1 MSDVSSTQELLLK
14 ATQDIA
20 SQTHSVP
27 QSNITTLEKIIN
39 SPVSTRSFPDIQLS
53 ALTDWTPPGD
63 APKLALNIE
72 TVSNID
78 SEASASFSGAY
89 QITSQPA
96 QELKSFSTLP
106 DNLPQPD
113 FPCATES
120 PAQKNINLATFIKA
134 RQHTAHA
141 ASATCGAEMK
151 MQNITQPS
159 NIKPFTDK
167 LRETINKNSL
177 PDFSL
182 LLSCVTEYPVI
193 SLTPGERKKD
203 SLKQI
208 YRHGES
214 LQSDVKVES
223 FSDAIIITKKKYEI
237 TLTIKSSN
245 AERVIKTLPANDYTE
260 ILKSIP
266 QEIYR
271 FNDRDKTFT
280 FMSVP
285 TNIFR
290 VQGKA
295 LYHDLKNAVNK
306 EDFRLIKK
314 SYKEISVFESALT
327 GGIVRD
333 SFYQQFFEDINKNS
347 PGTGKMIAFLTNHL
361 YLPPAEEMKLMTA
374 GILHTDENQDADTSS
389 MATYICALAEKLPAS
404 RKKELH
410 MAIGTIIRTMEDDVR
425 SFVELMEKS
434 KKIFINMLHEI
445 HLDDE
450 KTKDK
455 FCYYYD
461 QFIYAIQNTSLPRPF
476 SDIAIEQL
484 FLLKGYVDSNF
495 PEKLLTIV
503 KESLGRNLK
512 IIKSINLNLANDI
525 CTLEDRVFS
534 LLIVNAYLLPK
545 STVNYLANHFKEMV
559 SKQGEAGNIPMAT
572 CHLIDYLN
580 NFISTEESIKFF
592 SEKFNTHIK
601 GEHRANGLTMLLA
614 CGALN
619 TESEIYNYSPTEMI
633 KIFRMVWNIY
643 HIIVNQSISENQ
655 CLVIKKEKDSVYAY
669 IDSQDKWHNN
679 LDIME
684 MNLTVMSKKT
694 ADNWLKKC
702 DYIETEIFRHPDA
715 APLLRVVLQS
725 LPSHP
730 QREKITEKIIAAYLS
745 NEKWPVK
752 QISLLNRHLN
762 TITSKIP
769 RETNAEKT
777 EYANTVLSVTDI
789 QITLLTRYFQDASN
803 KPNTAT
809 LAIREEVIAGMAS
822 NIELID
828 KAIETKRIIE
838 LFKSW
843 LKDGR
848 LNPDYYLNIINNILS
863 LSLSRK
869 AENEGRILR
878 SQMLNSALTEMGNRQ
893 QLDKLFLSLANITT
907 NRSDI
912 GFNIFDSLVK
922 SEVLASF
929 ASPLNDRKRLTE
941 AEREAMSKF
950 ITAQPVN
957 FTLLMNA
964 CIDLS
969 GNDLDTGWVIN
980 TTHFFDASAAV
991 QHAMLKLIRTV
1002 LQEDPTKFIQQCL
1015 ASLDEQLKQ
1024 PSSDKSKNMAKSIN
1038 AICSFF
1044 KTTPPSDISLILQNF
1059 SELYSK
1065 LQQQENIQDLFP
1077 SIQNS
1082 LKAMVKEFTRLQY
1095 VTLETLP
1102 EQLQSLV
1109 IIEKTEAPFTFFE
1122 ESQPY
1127 TASSTSESEA
1137 RTLKRRDLPSATET
1151 PPSDATSAS
1160 VRVKQRV
1167 ASKPITARTLYCN
1180 LELDQLHHDPD
1191 VIRACK
1197 AAVSLFLSDASA
1209 AQLNLHPY
1217 KFKSRQSRFYTFDI
1231 KMPDQSW
1238 TGRSDLRLMVLKG
1251 SNNRY
1256 FLMGIASHDELK
1268 KPSSNYLKLREKE
1281 VDQQFFQQGDKQLR
1295 INQQTKQLEW
1305 ANPDDSA
1312 PL

>member
-1 MSDVSSTQELLLK
+1 MSDISSTLELLLK
-14 ATQDIA
+14 ATQDITP
-20 SQTHSVP
+20 QTHSVP

-39 SPVSTRSFPDIQLS
+39 SPASTSCFPDNQLS

-63 APKLALNIE
+63 ATKLALNIE

-89 QITSQPA
+89 QKTTQPV
-96 QELKSFSTLP
+96 QEPKYFSSLP
-106 DNLPQPD
+106 DHLPQPD
-113 FPCATES
+113 FPSATES
-120 PAQKNINLATFIKA
+120 PVKKNKNLSVFIKA

-141 ASATCGAEMK
+141 TSATCSAETNR
-151 MQNITQPS
+151 QNTTPPS
-159 NIKPFTDK
+159 NINTLTDK
-167 LRETINKNSL
+167 LRETINKNTL

-182 LLSCVTEYPVI
+182 LLSCVTKPPVI
-193 SLTPGERKKD
+193 FLTPAERRND
-203 SLKQI
+203 SLKNI
-208 YRHGES
+208 YNHGES
-214 LQSDVKVES
+214 LQRDAKVDNFPE
-223 FSDAIIITKKKYEI
+223 AIIITKKKYEI
-237 TLTIKSSN
+237 VLTIKSTN
-245 AERVIKTLPANDYTE
+245 TERVIKKIPTNDYSE
-260 ILKSIP
+260 ILKNIP

-271 FNDRDKTFT
+271 FNDQDKIFT
-280 FMSVP
+280 FMSIP

-295 LYHDLKNAVNK
+295 LYHDLKRAVNQ
-306 EDFRLIKK
+306 EDFRLIQK
-314 SYKEISVFESALT
+314 SYKEASIFESAVT
-327 GGIVRD
+327 GGIARD
-333 SFYQQFFEDINKNS
+333 SFYQQMFEDINKKS
-347 PGTGKMIAFLTNHL
+347 PGTGKMIAFVTNNL
-361 YLPPAEEMKLMTA
+361 YLPPAEDMKLMTA
-374 GILHTDENQDADTSS
+374 GILHSEGDQYADTSS
-389 MATYICALAEKLPAS
+389 LATYICALAEKLPES
-404 RKKELH
+404 RKHELH
-410 MAIGTIIRTMEDDVR
+410 TAIGTIVKTLEDDVR
-425 SFVELMEKS
+425 SYVELMEKS
-434 KKIFINMLHEI
+434 KKIFINMLHKI

-450 KTKDK
+450 TTKNK
-455 FCYYYD
+455 FRYYYD

-476 SDIAIEQL
+476 RDIAIEQL

-495 PEKLLTIV
+495 PDKLLTIV
-503 KESLGRNLK
+503 KEALGRNLK
-512 IIKSINLNLANDI
+512 IIKSIDLNFANDI

-545 STVNYLANHFKEMV
+545 STVNYLANHFEEMV
-559 SKQGEAGNIPMAT
+559 SRQGEAGNIPMAT

-592 SEKFNTHIK
+592 CEKFNANIK

-614 CGALN
+614 CGALL
-619 TESEIYNYSPTEMI
+619 TESEIYNYSPADMLKT
-633 KIFRMVWNIY
+633 FRIIWNIY
-643 HIIVNQSISENQ
+643 HSIASRPISENQ
-655 CLVIKKEKDSVYAY
+655 CLVIKKEKDNAYAFL
-669 IDSQDKWHNN
+669 DNQDKWHNN

-684 MNLTVMSKKT
+684 INLTVMSKKT

-702 DYIETEIFRHPDA
+702 DFVEKEIFRHPDA
-715 APLLRVVLQS
+715 ALLFTVILQS
-725 LPSHP
+725 LPTHP
-730 QREKITEKIIAAYLS
+730 QRKKITEKIISAYVD
-745 NEKWPVK
+745 NEKWPARP
-752 QISLLNRHLN
+752 ISTLNKHLN
-762 TITSKIP
+762 LITSKMP
-769 RETNAEKT
+769 RETIAEKA
-777 EYANTVLSVTDI
+777 EYANAVLSVTDI
-789 QITLLTRYFQDASN
+789 QITLLTRYFQDAAN

-809 LAIREEVIAGMAS
+809 FAIIEEIITGMAG

-843 LKDGR
+843 LKDGK
-848 LNPDYYLNIINNILS
+848 LNAGYYLDIINNILS

-878 SQMLNSALTEMGNRQ
+878 SQILNSALTEMSNRR

-922 SEVLASF
+922 SEVLHSF
-929 ASPLNDRKRLTE
+929 ASPLNDKRRLTE

-969 GNDLDTGWVIN
+969 GNDLNTGWVVN
-980 TTHFFDASAAV
+980 TTHFFDASATV
-991 QHAMLKLIRTV
+991 QHAMLKLIRSV

-1015 ASLDEQLKQ
+1015 AALDEQLAQ
-1024 PSSDKSKNMAKSIN
+1024 SPSDKSKNMAKAVN
-1038 AICSFF
+1038 AICSFL
-1044 KTTPPSDISLILQNF
+1044 KATPPSDIPLLLKTF
-1059 SELYSK
+1059 GELYLK
-1065 LQQQENIQDLFP
+1065 LQQHNNIQDIFP

-1082 LKAMVKEFTRLQY
+1082 LKAMVKEFTRQQH
-1095 VTLETLP
+1095 VTIEMLP

-1109 IIEKTEAPFTFFE
+1109 IIEKAAPPITFFE

-1151 PPSDATSAS
+1151 PPSDAASAS

-1191 VIRACK
+1191 VVHASK
-1197 AAVSLFLSDASA
+1197 AAVALFLSDASA

-1256 FLMGIASHDELK
+1256 FLLGIATHDELK
-1268 KPSSNYLKLREKE
+1268 KPSSTWLKLREKE

-1295 INQQTKQLEW
+1295 INQQTKQPEW

-1312 PL
+1312 P